1 MAPKKGSK
9 ATAEASL
16 KRSIAR
22 RFNDALAG
30 SPNKSTK
37 ILDQRRA
44 RKLNRYRKE
53 LQKGA
58 KGNGQALT
66 PLDVAL
72 RVNELL
78 EQGEK
83 LTNLRKLIKIKAIDY
98 DKGTMVELLKEMH
111 PVYQYRA
118 DAYRFAGVDNET
130 LLAAGII
137 DKMPAKRGPKPKK
150 K

>member
-9 ATAEASL
+9 ATAEASK

-30 SPNKSTK
+30 TSSKTAKST
-37 ILDQRRA
+37 DQRRA

-53 LQKGA
+53 LRKGA

-83 LTNLRKLIKIKAIDY
+83 ITDLRKLVKIKTNEY
-98 DKGTMVELLKEMH
+98 DKETMVELLKEMH

-137 DKMPAKRGPKPKK
+137 KKIPAKRGPKPKK